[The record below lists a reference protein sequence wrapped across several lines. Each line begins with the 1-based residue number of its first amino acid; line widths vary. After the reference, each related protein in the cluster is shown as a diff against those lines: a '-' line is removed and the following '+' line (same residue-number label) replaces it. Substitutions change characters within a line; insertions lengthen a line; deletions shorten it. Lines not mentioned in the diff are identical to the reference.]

1 VIIAVIIAYVMV
13 FGSFVQP
20 ALAQLTFGA
29 PLDLSNNLGDSR
41 QPEIAAVGTNAYAVW
56 FDNSPG
62 NFDILF
68 ARSTDSGSN
77 FGSPVNLSNNPGTSV
92 FPKIAA
98 DGSNV
103 YVVWSDN
110 SPGTFDILFARS
122 TDGGATFGS
131 PVNLSGG
138 VGFSFQPKIITSG
151 SNIFVIWGT
160 GCSVLFVRSAD
171 NGASFSSPIN
181 LSNGVGCGT
190 SPADIA
196 ASNGNLDVVF
206 RSGPA
211 SDIFL
216 VRSTDNGASFN
227 SPVNVS
233 NDADEEDFP
242 QVAASG
248 NNVFVVW
255 RNIPHGNTDIFF
267 TRSTDGGATFGIPV
281 NLSNDAGL
289 SELAQIAASGNN
301 VFVTW
306 RDGTTPTGYS
316 EIFFARST
324 DDGSSFST
332 ANISNTSGDS
342 IFPDLALSGNDVFVA
357 WEDTTGLTA
366 GNADAYIAASTDNA
380 ASFDTPINL
389 GSIPGESREPQV
401 TAASNNVYVGW
412 SESESEIYFVSGT
425 IETTVNPISVGI
437 DIKPGS
443 SPNAINPEDMGVIP
457 VAILTTGSFDASVID
472 PSTIK
477 FGPNNADAVKSS
489 LQDVDGDG
497 DLDMVLHFKTQQTGI
512 ACGQTSATLKG
523 QTLAGIPIEGSDS
536 IKVIPCQH

>member
-1 VIIAVIIAYVMV
+1 MV

>member
-1 VIIAVIIAYVMV
+1 MV

-20 ALAQLTFGA
+20 ALAQLTCGA

-289 SELAQIAASGNN
+289 SELAQIAAS
-301 VFVTW
+301 
-306 RDGTTPTGYS
+306 
-316 EIFFARST
+316 
-324 DDGSSFST
+324 
-332 ANISNTSGDS
+332 
-342 IFPDLALSGNDVFVA
+342 
-357 WEDTTGLTA
+357 
-366 GNADAYIAASTDNA
+366 
-380 ASFDTPINL
+380 
-389 GSIPGESREPQV
+389 
-401 TAASNNVYVGW
+401 SNNVYVGW